1 MSEAAV
7 VGVGMIRFGKLLEKG
22 IKDLVREAAED
33 AIRDAGIEIKD
44 INATIDLLSKLAG
57 QFNEDL
63 SVSLAMKFQKPA
75 KVDQD
80 LTDSIGEF
88 SAIKTELS
96 FNALVEK

>member
-1 MSEAAV
+1 MMLLGQS
-7 VGVGMIRFGKLLEKG
+7 GVLFNLSVHSAQM
-22 IKDLVREAAED
+22 DLKIHD
-33 AIRDAGIEIKD
+33 SEIKD
-44 INATIDLLSKLAG
+44 INAIIDLLSKLAA
-57 QFNEDL
+57 QFSENL
-63 SVSLAMKFQKPA
+63 SVSIAMKFQKPA